1 MAAVFGNRR
10 LTPGFGLYRLAT
22 RRYARLPGV
31 RWCYRLAVLPNKS
44 PARWFCSYTGIRH
57 KCVYPDGLSG
67 GLRTARGYQPH
78 APLTVDAARR
88 RLVNRVSFADNLG
101 SHPHPDLVAYLVL
114 IGHVVVIHI
123 ARCADDAQFSKLLI
137 GDKLAPSAHSA
148 LLKHPVDCVCC
159 LDDPSVF
166 ADRYCHFRS
175 P

>member
-1 MAAVFGNRR
+1 MDRSQLGEYFIGR
-10 LTPGFGLYRLAT
+10 
-22 RRYARLPGV
+22 
-31 RWCYRLAVLPNKS
+31 
-44 PARWFCSYTGIRH
+44 
-57 KCVYPDGLSG
+57 LSG